1 MRGVGLF
8 HRGVGVCGDRGVGSV
23 WFGVIVAVVEGAA
36 LVELFG
42 FFVVLLFAAD
52 GSAESGGEADEG
64 ETSVH
69 GRKWEGF
76 DIPLRLVNATGD
88 RGCREGERV
97 AGLCAGCARVVRR
110 LFADC
115 SQSVSRNDG

>member
-1 MRGVGLF
+1 MSGEGRSVRGVGLF
-8 HRGVGVCGDRGVGSV
+8 DRGVGVCGDLGVGGV
-23 WFGVIVAVVEGAA
+23 WFGVTVAVVEGAA

-69 GRKWEGF
+69 GRKWEVF

-88 RGCREGERV
+88 RGCWEVVRG
-97 AGLCAGCARVVRR
+97 AGL
-110 LFADC
+110 
-115 SQSVSRNDG
+115 

>member
-1 MRGVGLF
+1 MRSVSLFCRGL
-8 HRGVGVCGDRGVGSV
+8 GVCGDLGVCGV
-23 WFGVIVAVVEGAA
+23 WFGVTVAVVEGAA
-36 LVELFG
+36 LIELFG

-69 GRKWEGF
+69 GGKWEGF

-88 RGCREGERV
+88 RG
-97 AGLCAGCARVVRR
+97 
-110 LFADC
+110 
-115 SQSVSRNDG
+115 

>member
-8 HRGVGVCGDRGVGSV
+8 HRGVGVSGDRGVGSV

-36 LVELFG
+36 LIELFG

-88 RGCREGERV
+88 RGCREGSGWLGYE
-97 AGLCAGCARVVRR
+97 RVVRR
-110 LFADC
+110 VFADC

>member
-1 MRGVGLF
+1 MRSVGLF
-8 HRGVGVCGDRGVGSV
+8 CRGVRVCGDLGVCGG
-23 WFGVIVAVVEGAA
+23 WFGVIVAVVERAA

-52 GSAESGGEADEG
+52 GTAESGGEADEG

-69 GRKWEGF
+69 GGKWEGF

-88 RGCREGERV
+88 RG
-97 AGLCAGCARVVRR
+97 
-110 LFADC
+110 
-115 SQSVSRNDG
+115 